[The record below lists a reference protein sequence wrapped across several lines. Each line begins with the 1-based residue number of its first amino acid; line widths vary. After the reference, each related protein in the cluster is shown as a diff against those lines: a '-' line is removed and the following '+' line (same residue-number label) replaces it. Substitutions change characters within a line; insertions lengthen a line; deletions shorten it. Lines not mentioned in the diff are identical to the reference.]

1 MLRFLNFGMPFICL
15 VTYFQMYIADIK
27 STNMFIIIYFN
38 ASSCSEETRTCTV
51 IWINISF
58 MSTLWKYLKETTI
71 YIIIWLHTVF
81 VYMYL
86 YFLIKRFVFS
96 IIFAIILRYY
106 QTIWNLSSNFLVCKC
121 YNKCSH
127 VQDNFVRVKLC
138 TTFRLKV

>member
-58 MSTLWKYLKETTI
+58 MSTLWKYL
-71 YIIIWLHTVF
+71 
-81 VYMYL
+81 
-86 YFLIKRFVFS
+86 
-96 IIFAIILRYY
+96 
-106 QTIWNLSSNFLVCKC
+106 
-121 YNKCSH
+121 
-127 VQDNFVRVKLC
+127 RVKQQF
-138 TTFRLKV
+138 T